1 MYCDK
6 DEVKRKDMM
15 ELKYKKTILFF
26 IIIILFFAS
35 IYFYKLERSWVF
47 KLKYYYGFKEISKIS
62 TIGSF
67 GDGYIINKFSFNEE
81 SFSRLKQDLDMKS
94 MDSDDS
100 FLYKLLDSKLSL
112 DYDTEHV
119 GSEIKKIS
127 NGLYIFNNTT
137 PNYSVGDHI
146 RNFEIFVFD
155 LDKKMLIYIIFNS

>member
-1 MYCDK
+1 
-6 DEVKRKDMM
+6 MM

-94 MDSDDS
+94 MTVMIHFCINSWTVNFPLIMTQS
-100 FLYKLLDSKLSL
+100 MSAVKL
-112 DYDTEHV
+112 
-119 GSEIKKIS
+119 KKY
-127 NGLYIFNNTT
+127 LMDCMY
-137 PNYSVGDHI
+137 
-146 RNFEIFVFD
+146 
-155 LDKKMLIYIIFNS
+155 LIILLLIIQ

>member
-1 MYCDK
+1 MPKYGSFK
-6 DEVKRKDMM
+6 AYKNQYWVLSMM

-100 FLYKLLDSKLSL
+100 FLYKL
-112 DYDTEHV
+112 YV
-119 GSEIKKIS
+119 
-127 NGLYIFNNTT
+127 FNNTT

>member
-1 MYCDK
+1 M
-6 DEVKRKDMM
+6 
-15 ELKYKKTILFF
+15 
-26 IIIILFFAS
+26 
-35 IYFYKLERSWVF
+35 
-47 KLKYYYGFKEISKIS
+47 
-62 TIGSF
+62 
-67 GDGYIINKFSFNEE
+67 
-81 SFSRLKQDLDMKS
+81 RLKQDLDMKS

-127 NGLYIFNNTT
+127 NGLYVFNNTT